1 MADENTEVI
10 RRFNTE
16 DWELLYANPLVRLVN
31 LTYDMPGV
39 CFSVMNMALI
49 EDVHVEPFLIEDV
62 HVEPF
67 MEFLKKPV
75 EEMPLYINDDF
86 LWKKV
91 LCVWRLKVA
100 K

>member
-1 MADENTEVI
+1 MENENTEVI

-16 DWELLYANPLVRLVN
+16 DWELLYADRSVRVVN
-31 LTYDMPGV
+31 LVYDMSDV
-39 CFSVMNMALI
+39 CFSVERI
-49 EDVHVEPFLIEDV
+49 EDVHLREDV
-62 HVEPF
+62 HVIPF
-67 MEFLKKPV
+67 IEFMKKPV

>member
-1 MADENTEVI
+1 MENENTEVI

-49 EDVHVEPFLIEDV
+49 EDVHVEPF
-62 HVEPF
+62 